1 MKLRIATLCL
11 SMLFPLSAM
20 AFGGEKLIPPEKFNA
35 MPDVSDYS
43 SQDEIAASVKS
54 RQGVKIYFKGYP
66 PKDDL
71 PIIMFIPG
79 GDWNHEGLFPATTTT
94 LKNMGLGGV
103 LITSPSGFR
112 KVPTW
117 FRETK
122 KHNQDID
129 AVIRFLRKKYPNN
142 QIWMSGSSK
151 GSVSAGNV
159 ATRSAEGVDGV
170 IFFSSI
176 SHEIRGNGQLGPVTQ
191 FPLSKLKIPVLAVHH
206 KRDACP
212 GTKPPIADEIV
223 RLARNAPVKKAIYVE
238 GGEAYGKDPCENG
251 HYHGYAGIQEEVWT
265 EVGKWVIA
273 NYKR

>member
-1 MKLRIATLCL
+1 
-11 SMLFPLSAM
+11 
-20 AFGGEKLIPPEKFNA
+20 
-35 MPDVSDYS
+35 
-43 SQDEIAASVKS
+43 
-54 RQGVKIYFKGYP
+54 
-66 PKDDL
+66 
-71 PIIMFIPG
+71 
-79 GDWNHEGLFPATTTT
+79 
-94 LKNMGLGGV
+94 MGLGGV
-103 LITSPSGFR
+103 VISAPSGFR
-112 KVPTW
+112 KVPYY

-129 AVIRFLRKKYPNN
+129 AVIHFLRKKYPNN
-142 QIWMSGSSK
+142 QVWISGSST

-176 SHEIRGNGQLGPVTQ
+176 SREISHNGQLRPVTQ

-206 KRDACP
+206 KKDSCYGSEP
-212 GTKPPIADEIV
+212 HIANDIV

-238 GGEAYGKDPCENG
+238 GGEAYGKDPCKNA
-251 HYHGYAGIQEEVWT
+251 HYHGFNGILGEVWT